1 MLIFFVIFF
10 HKKFGGFKN
19 CCTFAP
25 LLFLIHHTKI
35 SKSQGGNKT

>member
-10 HKKFGGFKN
+10 DKKFGGFKN

-25 LLFLIHHTKI
+25 LLKFLYIKI
-35 SKSQGGNKT
+35 LKS